1 MKKIL
6 LILMVSLFT
15 MSAACSAA
23 GSKIAVIPYLDTT
36 EATVDK
42 DYIPGF
48 MHKYYNDSMAK
59 MGLSVIPENE
69 VQAALD
75 EAGYDVSNQMIADKD
90 IMAAV
95 ANRTGADYVVAVEL
109 NDLKD
114 AKHESFFQLK
124 VSVSVKMRYNFYSV
138 AKNKLLA
145 FQVTGA
151 DENKTIFGGVGTKS
165 PINNALKKASGK
177 ANDKI
182 KIELAA
188 NKISLLTE

>member
-6 LILMVSLFT
+6 FTILVALFA
-15 MSAACSAA
+15 MSAVCSAA
-23 GSKIAVIPYLDTT
+23 TGKIAVIPYLDTT
-36 EATVDK
+36 EATIDK
-42 DYIPGF
+42 DYLPGF
-48 MHKYYNDSMAK
+48 MHTYYNDAMGK
-59 MGLSVIPENE
+59 LGLSVIPEKD

-95 ANRTGADYVVAVEL
+95 AEKTGADYVVAVEL

-114 AKHESFFQLK
+114 AKHESFFQYK
-124 VSVSVKMRYNFYSV
+124 ISVSVKMRYNFYTA
-138 AKNKLLA
+138 AKKKLLA

-151 DENKTIFGGVGTKS
+151 DENKTILGGVGTKS
-165 PINNALKKASGK
+165 PIKNSLKKASGK